1 MRYFVVLCCVLASV
15 VGKEKK
21 ISLEDIERDNLK
33 ITGKVAR
40 APPKIPVASPTD
52 YGFVPTKTVADY
64 ARQQPKYVQ
73 YVPQTYSQPAQQYTP
88 PSQQYATV
96 PQQYYYQ
103 QQQPVNHQNPYQQYE
118 NVQYVTD
125 NSIAQAQQQYYTPQY
140 VYLQQY
146 SAPSTAIQS
155 VVDPKGGIQ
164 YVMYV
169 PSYVPK
175 AEQTQ
180 NYENVVYTN
189 DQQAYVVPET
199 QYVQTQQVTPAIK
212 YAPQPQAEKT
222 QQVFTKS
229 EPKSL
234 LDSYVPSILQVQ
246 YYKQQQSQ
254 ANAIQQSLKDVSTV
268 IGKSS
273 YRPTQISH
281 NSAESVINYNYQ
293 LPSIQQQHK

>member
-1 MRYFVVLCCVLASV
+1 MA
-15 VGKEKK
+15 KEKK

-33 ITGKVAR
+33 TTGKIAR

-52 YGFVPTKTVADY
+52 YGFVPTKTVTDY

-73 YVPQTYSQPAQQYTP
+73 YVPQTYAQPAQQYTP
-88 PSQQYATV
+88 PPQQYATV

-103 QQQPVNHQNPYQQYE
+103 QQQSVQNPYQQYE

-146 SAPSTAIQS
+146 TAPSTAIQS

-169 PSYVPK
+169 VPK

-189 DQQAYVVPET
+189 SNEQQQYVVPQT
-199 QYVQTQQVTPAIK
+199 QYVQTQQVTPEIK
-212 YAPQPQAEKT
+212 YAPQPEKP
-222 QQVFTKS
+222 QQLFTKS

-246 YYKQQQSQ
+246 YYKQQQAQ
-254 ANAIQQSLKDVSTV
+254 ANAIQHSLKDVSTV
-268 IGKSS
+268 SGKSS

-281 NSAESVINYNYQ
+281 NSAESVINYHYQ
-293 LPSIQQQHK
+293 LPSIQQQHQ